1 MASRIS
7 SFTNIPIDCS
17 TLVICDIDD
26 TVLHFPTME
35 ADCSAAAA
43 KGSSFTDND
52 PAFTS
57 KEREDHIRQL
67 IRVYCCIKEPDHTDS
82 AGFDDFMRRLDEH
95 GGHLVF
101 LTARSKS
108 DEEFTRK
115 HLRAVGID
123 DAKFQIYFTDN
134 AISKGEFILSRF
146 DSLGLPLNQWKSVVF
161 IDDRLDNIRSV
172 EQLCPGIKCYQ
183 FCV

>member
-1 MASRIS
+1 MPERVIS
-7 SFTNIPIDCS
+7 SFTDIPIYCS

-35 ADCSAAAA
+35 AECTAAA
-43 KGSSFTDND
+43 ND
-52 PAFTS
+52 LAFTA
-57 KEREDHIRQL
+57 KERENNIRQ
-67 IRVYCCIKEPDHTDS
+67 IISVYCCIKDPEHTDS
-82 AGFDDFMRRLDEH
+82 AGFGDFMRRMEDH

-108 DEEFTRK
+108 DEEFTRR

-123 DAKFQIYFTDN
+123 EAKFQIYFTDN

-161 IDDRLDNIRSV
+161 IDDRLDNIRTV
-172 EQLCPGIKCYQ
+172 EQLCHGIKCYQ